1 MTRRHSRPVA
11 LALVTLLALA
21 GVAVAGCNGAG
32 APSASAIASVNGV
45 EIPKSAVDAQV
56 DRMKAAQPTSFEGT
70 AGVAI
75 EQQYRAQVLSGL
87 IDIELIK
94 AAAATLSVSVTT
106 QQIDDYVA
114 QLQTQYGGA
123 AALDTAMKTAG
134 FTMDSLREQVSIN
147 LLRDAVASKV
157 TTGAVT
163 VTDAQVQAYFDSNS
177 SQFSTPA
184 QVHVEHILFAT
195 ADKST
200 AQTVLA
206 QVKAGGDF
214 AALAK
219 KYSTDPGSAA
229 TGGDLGWTAPS
240 TYVTEFA
247 DAVNAMKVDEV
258 RLVESQYG
266 WHVIKL
272 LGRRAAAKQTLAEA
286 TAQIRTTLESTAR
299 SEKFGAYVTDLRN
312 KADIKYFDAELQK
325 IIEAN
330 RALNVPKNS
339 TGTTS
344 STNATN

>member
-1 MTRRHSRPVA
+1 MTRRYSRPVA
-11 LALVTLLALA
+11 VALVTLLALA
-21 GVAVAGCNGAG
+21 GVAVVGCNASG
-32 APSASAIASVNGV
+32 PSASAIATVNGV
-45 EIPKSAVDAQV
+45 EIPKSAVDDQV
-56 DRMKAAQPTSFEGT
+56 NRMKTAQPASFEGT

-94 AAAATLSVSVTT
+94 EAATTLGVSVTT

-123 AALDTAMKTAG
+123 PALDTAMKTAG
-134 FTMDSLREQVSIN
+134 FTMDSLREQISVN

-157 TTGAVT
+157 TTGAIT
-163 VTDAQVQAYFDSNS
+163 VTDAQIKSYYDQNA
-177 SQFSTPA
+177 SQFATPA
-184 QVHVEHILFAT
+184 QVHAEHILFAT
-195 ADKST
+195 TDKAT

-229 TGGDLGWTAPS
+229 TGGDLGWAAPS
-240 TYVTEFA
+240 AYVTEFA
-247 DAVNAMKVDEV
+247 KAVNVMAVNEV
-258 RLVESQYG
+258 RLVETQYG
-266 WHVIKL
+266 WHIIKL

-286 TAQIRTTLESTAR
+286 TAQIRTTLESNAR
-299 SEKFGAYVTDLRN
+299 SAKFGTYVDDLRA
-312 KADIKYFDAELQK
+312 KAAIQYFDADLQK

-330 RALNVPKNS
+330 RALNS
-339 TGTTS
+339 TATTS
-344 STNATN
+344 SANTTN

>member
-1 MTRRHSRPVA
+1 MTRRYSRPVA
-11 LALVTLLALA
+11 VALVTLLALA
-21 GVAVAGCNGAG
+21 GVAVVGCNASG
-32 APSASAIASVNGV
+32 PSASAIATVNGV
-45 EIPKSAVDAQV
+45 EIPKSAVDDQV
-56 DRMKAAQPTSFEGT
+56 NRMKTAQPASFEGT

-94 AAAATLSVSVTT
+94 EAATTLGVSVTT

-123 AALDTAMKTAG
+123 PALDTAMKTAG
-134 FTMDSLREQVSIN
+134 FTMDSLREQISVN
-147 LLRDAVASKV
+147 LLRDAVSSKV
-157 TTGAVT
+157 TTGAIT
-163 VTDAQVQAYFDSNS
+163 VTDAQIKTYYDQNA
-177 SQFSTPA
+177 SQFATPA

-195 ADKST
+195 TDKAT

-229 TGGDLGWTAPS
+229 TGGDLGWAAPS
-240 TYVTEFA
+240 AYVTEFA
-247 DAVNAMKVDEV
+247 NAVNAMAVNDV
-258 RLVESQYG
+258 RLVETQYG
-266 WHVIKL
+266 WHIIKL

-286 TAQIRTTLESTAR
+286 TAQIRTTLESNAR
-299 SEKFGAYVTDLRN
+299 SEKFGAYVDDLRA
-312 KADIKYFDAELQK
+312 KATIQYFDADLQK

-330 RALNVPKNS
+330 KAL
-339 TGTTS
+339 S
-344 STNATN
+344 STATTASANTTN

>member
-1 MTRRHSRPVA
+1 MTRRYSRPVA
-11 LALVTLLALA
+11 VALVTLLALA
-21 GVAVAGCNGAG
+21 GVAVVGCNASG
-32 APSASAIASVNGV
+32 PSASAIATVNGV
-45 EIPKSAVDAQV
+45 EIPKSAVDDQV
-56 DRMKAAQPTSFEGT
+56 NRMKTAQPASFEGT

-94 AAAATLSVSVTT
+94 EAATTLGVSVTT

-123 AALDTAMKTAG
+123 PALDTAMKTAG
-134 FTMDSLREQVSIN
+134 FTMDSLRQQISVN

-157 TTGAVT
+157 TTGAIT
-163 VTDAQVQAYFDSNS
+163 VTDAQIKSYYDQNA
-177 SQFSTPA
+177 SQFATPA
-184 QVHVEHILFAT
+184 QVHAEHILFAT
-195 ADKST
+195 TDKAT

-229 TGGDLGWTAPS
+229 TGGDLGWAAPS
-240 TYVTEFA
+240 AYVTEFA
-247 DAVNAMKVDEV
+247 KAVNVMAVNEV
-258 RLVESQYG
+258 RLVETQYG
-266 WHVIKL
+266 WHIIKL

-286 TAQIRTTLESTAR
+286 TAQIRTTLESNAR
-299 SEKFGAYVTDLRN
+299 SAKFGTYVDDLRA
-312 KADIKYFDAELQK
+312 KAAIQYFDADLQK

-330 RALNVPKNS
+330 KALNS
-339 TGTTS
+339 TATTS
-344 STNATN
+344 SANTTN

>member
-1 MTRRHSRPVA
+1 MTRRYSRPVA
-11 LALVTLLALA
+11 VALVTLLALA
-21 GVAVAGCNGAG
+21 GVAVVGCNASG
-32 APSASAIASVNGV
+32 PSASAIATVNGV
-45 EIPKSAVDAQV
+45 EIPKSAVDDQV
-56 DRMKAAQPTSFEGT
+56 NRMKTAQPASFEGT

-94 AAAATLSVSVTT
+94 EAATTLGVSVTT

-123 AALDTAMKTAG
+123 PALDTAMKTAG
-134 FTMDSLREQVSIN
+134 FTMDSLREQISVN

-157 TTGAVT
+157 TTGAIT
-163 VTDAQVQAYFDSNS
+163 VTDAQIKSYYDQNA
-177 SQFSTPA
+177 SQFATPA
-184 QVHVEHILFAT
+184 QVHAEHILFAT
-195 ADKST
+195 TDKAT

-229 TGGDLGWTAPS
+229 TGGDLGWAAPS
-240 TYVTEFA
+240 AYVTEFA
-247 DAVNAMKVDEV
+247 KAVNVMAVNEV
-258 RLVESQYG
+258 RLVETQYG
-266 WHVIKL
+266 WHIIKL

-286 TAQIRTTLESTAR
+286 TAQIRTTLESNAR
-299 SEKFGAYVTDLRN
+299 SAKFGTYVDDLRA
-312 KADIKYFDAELQK
+312 KAAIQYFDADLQK

-330 RALNVPKNS
+330 KALNS
-339 TGTTS
+339 TATTS
-344 STNATN
+344 SANTTN

>member
-1 MTRRHSRPVA
+1 MTRRYSRPVA
-11 LALVTLLALA
+11 VALVTLLALA
-21 GVAVAGCNGAG
+21 GVAVVGCNASG
-32 APSASAIASVNGV
+32 PSASAIATVNGV
-45 EIPKSAVDAQV
+45 EIPKSAVDDQV
-56 DRMKAAQPTSFEGT
+56 NRMKTAQPASFEGT

-94 AAAATLSVSVTT
+94 EAATTLGVSVTT

-123 AALDTAMKTAG
+123 PALDTAMKTAG
-134 FTMDSLREQVSIN
+134 FTMDSLREQISVN

-157 TTGAVT
+157 TTGAIT
-163 VTDAQVQAYFDSNS
+163 VTDAQIKSYYDQNA
-177 SQFSTPA
+177 SQFATPA
-184 QVHVEHILFAT
+184 QVHAEHILFAT
-195 ADKST
+195 TDKAT

-229 TGGDLGWTAPS
+229 TGGDLGWAAPS
-240 TYVTEFA
+240 AYVTEFA
-247 DAVNAMKVDEV
+247 NAVNAMAVNDV
-258 RLVESQYG
+258 RLVETQYG
-266 WHVIKL
+266 WHIIKL

-286 TAQIRTTLESTAR
+286 TAQIRTTLESNAR
-299 SEKFGAYVTDLRN
+299 SAKFGTYVDDLRA
-312 KADIKYFDAELQK
+312 KAAIQYFDADLQK

-330 RALNVPKNS
+330 KALNS
-339 TGTTS
+339 TATTS
-344 STNATN
+344 SANTTN